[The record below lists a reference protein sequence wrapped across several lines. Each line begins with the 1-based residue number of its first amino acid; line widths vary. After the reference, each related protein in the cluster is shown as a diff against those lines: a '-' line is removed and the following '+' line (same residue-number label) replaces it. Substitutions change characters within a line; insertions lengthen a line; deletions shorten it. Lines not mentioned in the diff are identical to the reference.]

1 MATPL
6 GCCIQFCPY
15 AGKNSILQE
24 YENIGIGLCASV
36 VVNLVSKPPVMQTSN
51 YYIIG
56 SWCISSCKLSRK
68 TSCDADLQL
77 LNCHG
82 QLFYKPSFAEALERK
97 ASCYNKNDESKPNS

>member
-51 YYIIG
+51 Y
-56 SWCISSCKLSRK
+56 
-68 TSCDADLQL
+68 
-77 LNCHG
+77 
-82 QLFYKPSFAEALERK
+82 
-97 ASCYNKNDESKPNS
+97 